1 MKYPFGPLENHMC
14 ITKECNLA
22 TDWLIV
28 FDNQNE
34 ECFPALTSI
43 IKSQSKAFVVPEGLV
58 QEQINYELWQIVL
71 LLPGKSMVYLYVSV
85 PSWYG
90 VYYKGNSARQAIMDE
105 NIFNGVGFLCVCE
118 TV

>member
-1 MKYPFGPLENHMC
+1 MC

-71 LLPGKSMVYLYVSV
+71 LLPGKSMVYLYVLV